1 MYQLIANYK
10 KDLEGIEY
18 QTYGVAFVREDK
30 VLKSIE
36 DISTIKDEIVKL
48 INLFNDLK
56 VSEIHMEEII
66 YDFIGC

>member
-18 QTYGVAFVREDK
+18 QTYGVAFVKENK

-36 DISTIKDEIVKL
+36 DVSTIKDEIVKL

-66 YDFIGC
+66 YDFISC